1 MQPEMNTLV
10 VHLILI
16 SSILITSDPVEMNP
30 QISEVTRTATKKR
43 DLSAITSKIGND
55 CKFKKVDSG
64 PIIPIISG
72 INFFMLQKDL
82 VEKLQELGLK
92 TTGNIVDLKK
102 RLARARK
109 NQQQVEEQRQ
119 KAEAAQRVQE
129 RRDAK

>member
-1 MQPEMNTLV
+1 
-10 VHLILI
+10 
-16 SSILITSDPVEMNP
+16 
-30 QISEVTRTATKKR
+30 
-43 DLSAITSKIGND
+43 
-55 CKFKKVDSG
+55 
-64 PIIPIISG
+64 
-72 INFFMLQKDL
+72 MLQKDL